1 MRNLFLTLVFA
12 LLPASALAH
21 ATLDGSTPAV
31 GSSVPP
37 TDSIRL
43 RYTEG
48 VEARFS
54 SVTVSPDGGA
64 PLPSAK
70 AEVDPADN
78 KVLMLHLTDMLAPG
92 RYRVNWH
99 IVSVDSHRTEG
110 SFTFTVSP

>member
-1 MRNLFLTLVFA
+1 MRKLLLTLALA
-12 LLPASALAH
+12 LLPASGLAH
-21 ATLDGSTPAV
+21 AMLDGATPAV

-37 TDSIRL
+37 TDTIRL

-54 SVTVSPDGGA
+54 SVTVSPDGGT

-78 KVLMLHLTDMLAPG
+78 KVLTLHLAGMLTPG
-92 RYRVNWH
+92 RYRVDWH